1 MKANAKPDVR
11 STTEAVASRRTLIYL
26 ALFAMTAL
34 NYTDRVNLSVA
45 GGVVSREFGLSP
57 SDLGWLLSAH
67 LWPYIICLAPAG
79 VWIDKI
85 GYRRGG
91 LIAVGFW
98 SLCTLATSVVAGP
111 VAFYATR
118 VGLGAGEAATFPI
131 GTRAIR
137 DWAPRR
143 EYGFAVSSLSLGQW
157 FGVAF
162 GAMSVGWV
170 VSNFGWRGGF
180 VFTGLLGFIW
190 LALWMAFVRDP
201 RQASWLGAKERTVIL
216 GERDVASASPTGAG
230 DALRLLRSPALW
242 ALALAQGSLV
252 YENYMLLSWLPNFL
266 QSQRHIAIFSSGVY
280 TAIIYGTA
288 VIGGLILARVSDRLL
303 TPDALRRGTRKW
315 AVIASFIPT
324 TLVAAI
330 PSIGSIWLLVAAL
343 TISVTFLANSVALN
357 TALCNDLVRRPQDA
371 GSAVAL
377 FTLGSNLIGV
387 TAPIVTGYFV
397 GATGNFDNAFLL
409 TGSLLVVGALI
420 LLTMVRGGI
429 GNEEPADAQVEAI
442 R

>member
-1 MKANAKPDVR
+1 MTAGAIQQTKAATR
-11 STTEAVASRRTLIYL
+11 RAEGRRTLIYV

-45 GGVVSREFGLSP
+45 GGVVSRAFGLSP

-91 LIAVGFW
+91 FIAVGFW
-98 SLCTLATSVVAGP
+98 SLCTLITSVVTGP
-111 VAFYATR
+111 IAFYATR
-118 VGLGAGEAATFPI
+118 VGLGAGEAASFPI

-143 EYGFAVSSLSLGQW
+143 EHGFAVAALSLGQW

-170 VSNFGWRGGF
+170 VSQFGWRGGF
-180 VFTGLLGFIW
+180 VFTGLLGFVW
-190 LALWMAFVRDP
+190 LALWMGFVRDP
-201 RQASWLGAKERTVIL
+201 REASWLGAEERAVIL
-216 GERDVASASPTGAG
+216 AERDTAAASARGAG
-230 DALRLLRSPALW
+230 DALSLLRSPALW

-266 QSQRHIAIFSSGVY
+266 QTQRHIAIFSSGVY
-280 TAIIYGTA
+280 TAIIYGSA
-288 VIGGLILARVSDRLL
+288 VVAGLLLARVSDGLL
-303 TPDALRRGTRKW
+303 TPDARRRGARKW

-324 TLVAAI
+324 TLVAVV
-330 PSIGSIWLLVAAL
+330 PSIGSIWMLVAAL

-357 TALCNDLVRRPQDA
+357 T
-371 GSAVAL
+371 
-377 FTLGSNLIGV
+377 
-387 TAPIVTGYFV
+387 
-397 GATGNFDNAFLL
+397 
-409 TGSLLVVGALI
+409 
-420 LLTMVRGGI
+420 
-429 GNEEPADAQVEAI
+429 
-442 R
+442 

>member
-1 MKANAKPDVR
+1 MTANAIQDLATPTATAKGRR
-11 STTEAVASRRTLIYL
+11 SLIYL

-79 VWIDKI
+79 VLIDRS
-85 GYRRGG
+85 GYRSGG

-98 SLCTLATSVVAGP
+98 SACTLATSVVAGS

-118 VGLGAGEAATFPI
+118 VGLGAGEAANFPI

-137 DWAPRR
+137 AWAPRR
-143 EYGFAVSSLSLGQW
+143 EYGFAVSALSLGQW

-162 GAMSVGWV
+162 GAMSVGFV
-170 VSNFGWRGGF
+170 VAHFGWRGGF
-180 VFTGLLGFIW
+180 VFTGLLGFVW
-190 LALWMAFVRDP
+190 LALWLAFVRDP
-201 RQASWLGAKERTVIL
+201 QQAGWIGAEERAVIL
-216 GERDVASASPTGAG
+216 AERDTAAASPTGAG
-230 DALRLLRSPALW
+230 DALKLLRSPALW

-280 TAIIYGTA
+280 TAVIYGTA
-288 VIGGLILARVSDRLL
+288 VVGGLILARLSDRLL
-303 TPDALRRGTRKW
+303 SQDARRHGARKW
-315 AVIASFIPT
+315 AVIASFAPT
-324 TLVAAI
+324 MLVAAV
-330 PSIGSIWLLVAAL
+330 PSIGSVWLLVAAL
-343 TISVTFLANSVALN
+343 TVSVTFLANSVALN

-429 GNEEPADAQVEAI
+429 GGEGPSAATREAI
-442 R
+442 